1 VVVESWC
8 VYDAPVRKHIAG
20 ILAAGVMLAIV
31 VFLGAR
37 ETIDEIAVENAT
49 SATVLVAEYPCEM
62 TTEAHAETLSRA
74 VRGRRLLA
82 DVPRMT
88 AGSRADF
95 PAQYGGTPLGKCL
108 MVALEPGANWLG
120 AQVRDGY
127 LHRISETDAGLRVDA
142 TSHIGQRKRF
152 DADKLLPLAVML
164 GFGLGGGYILS
175 LVLGFWSGEMGKENF
190 RA

>member
-1 VVVESWC
+1 
-8 VYDAPVRKHIAG
+8 
-20 ILAAGVMLAIV
+20 MLAIL
-31 VFLGAR
+31 VFLGTR

-49 SATVLVAEYPCEM
+49 SATVLVAEYPCEI
-62 TTEAHAETLSRA
+62 TTEAHAETLSRDA
-74 VRGRRLLA
+74 RGRRLLA

-88 AGSRADF
+88 TGARADF
-95 PAQYGGTPLGKCL
+95 PTQYGGTPLGKCL
-108 MVALEPGANWLG
+108 MVAHEPGADWSG

-127 LHRISETDAGLRVDA
+127 LHRITETGAGLSVDA

-164 GFGLGGGYILS
+164 GFGVGGGYVLS
-175 LVLGFWSGEMGKENF
+175 LVLGFWSGEMGKEDF